1 MINTRIARI
10 LAFCLSFIISFS
22 NIVNASLLEGTLVAT
37 AHGLVP
43 IQNLKV
49 GDKVLGYDLKEPNHE
64 KATRE
69 VAVTKIEK
77 HLTDSLFTMCTET
90 GWVEAS
96 PHQLIFTLLPETPEN
111 KVPVMD
117 FVEAQNITEEYQL
130 IDTRMRHL
138 PIFET
143 NRMALSCAGSEQ
155 YVEKKKH
162 GKHKRGQKV
171 SRRKVRV
178 DMYALEVEAPHVFL
192 IGENPYV
199 KDITKTKLLLIHN
212 GIPALAAGVSLVFDA
227 TPASLAFG
235 EATASIG
242 GLGFVFGPVG
252 VTLGV
257 ITSIGFLGYQLLK
270 SDNQS
275 QQQAQ
280 FYIER
285 AGPSS
290 PGGMDPDPN
299 KKKDDKKCDKPIVIR
314 GKGMAPDRGTPGS
327 VYEKV
332 DNEDPNLVIS
342 RTTYNKFGRIAERED
357 YYIGNNPHT
366 HQEGDL
372 VMQNHKHIFRY
383 NEKGQ
388 PNGKAVIPLEKSKLE

>member
-1 MINTRIARI
+1 MIRTQITRV
-10 LAFCLSFIISFS
+10 LWFCFSIIFFRSDVVLS
-22 NIVNASLLEGTLVAT
+22 SLLEGTLVAT

-43 IQNLKV
+43 IQSLKA

-69 VAVTKIEK
+69 VVVTKIEK
-77 HLTDSLFTMCTET
+77 HLTDSLFTLCTET

-96 PHQLIFTLLPETPEN
+96 PHQLIFTLLPETSEN
-111 KVPVMD
+111 KVRVMD
-117 FVEAQNITEEYQL
+117 FVEAQSITEEYQL
-130 IDTRMRHL
+130 IDTQMRCL

-143 NRMALSCAGSEQ
+143 NRMELSCTCPQQ
-155 YVEKKKH
+155 YAEKKKH
-162 GKHKRGQKV
+162 GKHKKIKEVSRCKV
-171 SRRKVRV
+171 SVN
-178 DMYALEVEAPHVFL
+178 MYALEVEAPHVFL

-199 KDITKTKLLLIHN
+199 KDITKTKLLLTHN

-242 GLGFVFGPVG
+242 GLGVAFGPVG

-275 QQQAQ
+275 HQQSQ

-285 AGPSS
+285 AGPSN

-314 GKGMAPDRGTPGS
+314 GKGMAPKEGTPFS
-327 VYEKV
+327 IYEKV

-342 RTTYNKFGRIAERED
+342 RTTYNKFGKTGERED
-357 YYIGNNPHT
+357 YFIGSNRHT
-366 HQEGDL
+366 HFNDKTKTELQS
-372 VMQNHKHIFRY
+372 HKHIFEY
-383 NEKGQ
+383 NEKGL
-388 PNGKAVIPLEKSKLE
+388 PIGRGFVVPLE